1 MPTSRR
7 KPPAL
12 RNLKS
17 YYVEGDELREPV
29 WIQIRTI
36 LMEHWDPIGISDE
49 PKRRRRVRLIHSKAK
64 TLIKA
69 RAPIESVMDYLD
81 WIASERMGFTRQP
94 ERGRAAAERL
104 LLLSSQLSPKT

>member
-49 PKRRRRVRLIHSKAK
+49 PN
-64 TLIKA
+64 
-69 RAPIESVMDYLD
+69 
-81 WIASERMGFTRQP
+81 
-94 ERGRAAAERL
+94 AADEYDL
-104 LLLSSQLSPKT
+104 YIPKPRP